1 MALIRECYFNK
12 AETFLNTTN
21 TKCAVYKKWNILVS
35 FLSRVLDS
43 LFFFKVVK
51 VTDFNQYFFQE
62 HVST

>member
-21 TKCAVYKKWNILVS
+21 TKGAMNKKWNILVS
-35 FLSRVLDS
+35 FLSHVLDS
-43 LFFFKVVK
+43 LFKVVK
-51 VTDFNQYFFQE
+51 VTDFNQYLFQE

>member
-21 TKCAVYKKWNILVS
+21 TKGAVNKKWNILVS
-35 FLSRVLDS
+35 FLSHVFDS
-43 LFFFKVVK
+43 LFKVVK

>member
-21 TKCAVYKKWNILVS
+21 TKGAVNKKWNILVS

-43 LFFFKVVK
+43 LFKVVK
-51 VTDFNQYFFQE
+51 VTDFNQYFYQE